1 MARKVVCK
9 ICKAKGDTDTFYKVT
24 DQKGLNKYYCSK
36 EEYDT
41 HKLEQE
47 KRHDLM
53 EYVAVEVL
61 NYEEGQ
67 IVPPVMVRKIGE
79 LHKFYNYDVIKECFV
94 KQKDDIVYW
103 MNAKDFKNEYN
114 MICYIMKII
123 EGNINDIY
131 VKWKYQKNQET
142 KRENRDISHVELDII
157 NNIDGK
163 LKNKE
168 NNSIIDFLEE
178 GDL

>member
-24 DQKGLNKYYCSK
+24 DHQKGLNKYYCNK

-41 HKLEQE
+41 YKEEQG

-53 EYVAVEVL
+53 EYVAIEVL

-79 LHKFYNYDVIKECFV
+79 LHKFYDYEVIKECFV
-94 KQKDDIVYW
+94 KQKDDITYW
-103 MNAKDFKNEYN
+103 MNAKNFQNEYN

-131 VKWKYQKNQET
+131 VKWKHQQRQKAKMQQDNVEVEILNDIET
-142 KRENRDISHVELDII
+142 VKLGNKKEQNDIMAFLD
-157 NNIDGK
+157 
-163 LKNKE
+163 
-168 NNSIIDFLEE
+168 EE
-178 GDL
+178 DM

>member
-9 ICKAKGDTDTFYKVT
+9 ICKTKGDTDTFYKVT

-41 HKLEQE
+41 YKIEQE

-53 EYVAVEVL
+53 EYVAIEVL

-79 LHKFYNYDVIKECFV
+79 LHKFYAYEVIKECFV
-94 KQKDDIVYW
+94 KQKDDITYW
-103 MNAKDFKNEYN
+103 MNAKNFQNEYN
-114 MICYIMKII
+114 MVCYIMKII
-123 EGNINDIY
+123 EGNINDTYI
-131 VKWKYQKNQET
+131 KWKHQKKQST
-142 KRENRDISHVELDII
+142 KMEYADSSVDIMNDIE
-157 NNIDGK
+157 DVK
-163 LKNKE
+163 LTQKKKE
-168 NNSIIDFLEE
+168 NLLSFLDE

>member
-24 DQKGLNKYYCSK
+24 DHQKGLNKYYCSK
-36 EEYDT
+36 EECDT
-41 HKLEQE
+41 YKLEQE

-67 IVPPVMVRKIGE
+67 IVPPVMVKKIGE
-79 LHKFYNYDVIKECFV
+79 LHKFYDYEVIKECFV
-94 KQKDDIVYW
+94 KQKDDIEYW
-103 MNAKDFKNEYN
+103 MNAKNFQNEYN

-123 EGNINDIY
+123 EGNINDVY
-131 VKWKYQKNQET
+131 VKWKHKKKQEV
-142 KRENRDISHVELDII
+142 KM
-157 NNIDGK
+157 
-163 LKNKE
+163 E
-168 NNSIIDFLEE
+168 NNNLSVDIMNDLENVKSTHKKEEGILSFLDE

>member
-9 ICKAKGDTDTFYKVT
+9 ICKTKGDTDTFYKVT
-24 DQKGLNKYYCSK
+24 DQKGLNKYYCSQ

-41 HKLEQE
+41 YKLEQE

-53 EYVAVEVL
+53 EYIAVEVL
-61 NYEEGQ
+61 NYEDGQ

-79 LHKFYNYDVIKECFV
+79 LHKFYGYDVIRECFE
-94 KQKDDIVYW
+94 KQKDDIAYW
-103 MNAKDFKNEYN
+103 MNAKNFQNEYN

-123 EGNINDIY
+123 EGNINDVY
-131 VKWKYQKNQET
+131 VKWKHQKKQEI
-142 KRENRDISHVELDII
+142 K
-157 NNIDGK
+157 
-163 LKNKE
+163 KE
-168 NNSIIDFLEE
+168 NNDISLDIMNDIEDIKLTHKKKENILSFLDE